1 MNPNRNLNCS
11 LKVSSKYFFFR
22 AVVLGQFQ
30 LQKINLEILSQ
41 QRNNNQYYCSALQI
55 FFLIITFFF
64 SSLGGGRV
72 DVVVCAYTYKWKEWI
87 YIVIEQWLT
96 IPYFL

>member
-1 MNPNRNLNCS
+1 MPKKN
-11 LKVSSKYFFFR
+11 FFFR
-22 AVVLGQFQ
+22 AWVVFSQFKP
-30 LQKINLEILSQ
+30 QKINLEILSQ
-41 QRNNNQYYCSALQI
+41 QRNNNQYYCSALQV
-55 FFLIITFFF
+55 FFYYFFF

-87 YIVIEQWLT
+87 NIAIEQWLE